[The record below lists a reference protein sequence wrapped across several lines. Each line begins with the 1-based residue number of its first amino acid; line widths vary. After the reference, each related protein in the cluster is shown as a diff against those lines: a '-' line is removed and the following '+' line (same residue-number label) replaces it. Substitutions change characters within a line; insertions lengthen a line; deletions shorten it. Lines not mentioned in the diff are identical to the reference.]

1 MRAESLQKPVANYE
15 ITFIDRDYVE
25 VEFFNN
31 IVEKQKQ
38 DEDNTVTVYEF
49 DHYRIKI
56 RNRSNLI
63 DQLNQNYEQWLQY
76 AISQDPNTEPTE
88 LEIAMAQYA
97 EYDEL
102 DIPTVIEE
110 MRLQD
115 PSLAEEFINMR
126 IELRKFI
133 YNSDSAVTTYSVNV
147 QEESDELK
155 KFKSNYLKFKNK
167 LNKK

>member
-63 DQLNQNYEQWLQY
+63 DQLNQNYEQWLK
-76 AISQDPNTEPTE
+76 
-88 LEIAMAQYA
+88 
-97 EYDEL
+97 
-102 DIPTVIEE
+102 
-110 MRLQD
+110 
-115 PSLAEEFINMR
+115 LAEEKERMSTTKETTTEER
-126 IELRKFI
+126 IKILEDTVDTLILSQFGGF
-133 YNSDSAVTTYSVNV
+133 D
-147 QEESDELK
+147 L
-155 KFKSNYLKFKNK
+155 
-167 LNKK
+167 